1 MMPMIKNLERRD
13 TWPLPS
19 LKQPVWPRPLN
30 INRSLV
36 TSNDDG
42 YDWKV
47 ATLSVWQCT
56 DQAFLQPQL
65 QALFPGAPVHKNV
78 ENQDRDDYND
88 LPDTANSVNLPFC
101 DIVHTYPLKII
112 K

>member
-1 MMPMIKNLERRD
+1 MMPKIKNLERRD
-13 TWPLPS
+13 NWPLPS

-56 DQAFLQPQL
+56 GQASLQPQL